1 MSQST
6 DPRPTTWHAPG
17 AESMADQ
24 HETAAGDRPGDS
36 SIPVSHHDRPAPP
49 PGPQFPQAYPPPD
62 AGYPGTGGAPAGPGP
77 AAQAPQG
84 PGQGPQV
91 YGSGGYGTGAY
102 GTGAYG
108 QAGQAG
114 YPQGAYQSGPAWTH
128 TTAPVPGTGPANPF
142 ASPQPAPPGPGQ
154 VPGQVPPQ
162 GPGQVPGATVHGP
175 RREKRHP
182 GWGGVIVVGAGAAV
196 LSSLLTA
203 GVVSSMK
210 DDTTEPVAASSRA
223 SQPAPPLVT
232 GSAKLPDWAAVA
244 NAVEPSVVSVRVEA
258 GRTGGEGSGVIL
270 DTSGRILTNNHVVAA
285 AAGGQGTISVVLSDG
300 RSYPSSIVGTDP
312 STDLAVIKLNSS
324 VSGLKAATFGD
335 SSAVNPGDPVL
346 AAGNPLG
353 LSDTVTTGIVSAVN
367 RPVSTSAET
376 QDPLS
381 QTPGEP
387 VVTNAIQTDASINP
401 GNSGGALVDS
411 GGRVIGIT
419 SSIASLGSS
428 GGGQS
433 GSIGLGFAIPIN
445 EAKSVADQLVK
456 NGKVQHAFMG
466 VGLQDNSVAV
476 DGAQREAA
484 VVRSVVADSPAA
496 KAGLKVGDAVIA
508 LNKQRID
515 SRNSL
520 IGSIRAL
527 TPGTQVTVTLVRG
540 GSQQD
545 VSITLGIS
553 QNK

>member
-36 SIPVSHHDRPAPP
+36 SVPVSSDDRPAPP
-49 PGPQFPQAYPPPD
+49 PGPQFPQAYPPD
-62 AGYPGTGGAPAGPGP
+62 AGYPASGGVPPGRGPAG
-77 AAQAPQG
+77 QNPQG
-84 PGQGPQV
+84 
-91 YGSGGYGTGAY
+91 YGAGGYGTGGYGTGAY
-102 GTGAYG
+102 GGGGAYG
-108 QAGQAG
+108 QPG
-114 YPQGAYQSGPAWTH
+114 YAQGGHQPGPAWTH
-128 TTAPVPGTGPANPF
+128 TTAPVPGTGAANPF
-142 ASPQPAPPGPGQ
+142 ASPQPGPLGPGQ
-154 VPGQVPPQ
+154 VPGQA
-162 GPGQVPGATVHGP
+162 PGQVPGSTMPGGTVMGP

-210 DDTTEPVAASSRA
+210 DDTTEPAAVSSSA
-223 SQPAPPLVT
+223 SQAAPPLVT
-232 GSAKLPDWAAVA
+232 GSAKLPDWVAVA

-270 DTSGRILTNNHVVAA
+270 DTTGRILTNNHVVGA

-300 RSYPSSIVGTDP
+300 RSYPSTIVGTDP

-335 SSAVNPGDPVL
+335 SSAVHPGDPVL

-381 QTPGEP
+381 QAASEP

-466 VGLQDNSVAV
+466 VGLQDNSVSV

-545 VSITLGIS
+545 VNITLGIS